1 MRQLSDSQ
9 LASFDTEY
17 VDADRWRL
25 VKANI
30 DRDFPD
36 GRFRFLDLGGGTG
49 RFADLLL
56 ANYPL
61 AEGCVFDNSELL
73 LAKNKPDVRK
83 QLICDSAEHLGQLE
97 GRFDLVSVHWLLHHL
112 VSDSYAQTTAN
123 QHGVLRGLAA
133 LLSER
138 GRVSVYENNYQG
150 LLIGALPGWL
160 IYQATL
166 LRSLATLTR
175 RLGANTAGVGVCFRS
190 ERQWRAMIAAT
201 GFNIVDYGEPDQWIW
216 PLRWYWRV
224 FLFLRRVRVGHYWL
238 APRRS
243 H

>member
-17 VDADRWRL
+17 VDADRWQL
-25 VKANI
+25 VKGNI
-30 DRDFPD
+30 DRDFP
-36 GRFRFLDLGGGTG
+36 GGKFRFLDLGGGTG

-56 ANYPL
+56 AHYPL
-61 AEGCVFDNSELL
+61 AEGCVFDNSALL
-73 LAKNKPDVRK
+73 LARNKLDPRK
-83 QLICDSAEHLGQLE
+83 QLICDSAEHLGNID

-112 VSDSYAQTTAN
+112 VGDSYAQTTAN
-123 QHGVLRGLAA
+123 QRAVLGGLAG
-133 LLSER
+133 LLTGC
-138 GRVSVYENNYQG
+138 GRISLFENNYQG
-150 LLIGALPGWL
+150 LVLSALPGWL
-160 IYQATL
+160 IYEATAM
-166 LRSLATLTR
+166 RSLAALTR

-190 ERQWRAMIAAT
+190 EQQWRAMIAAT
-201 GFNIVDYGEPDQWIW
+201 GFKIVDYGEPDQWIW

-238 APRRS
+238 APARS

>member
-9 LASFDTEY
+9 LAAFDTEY

-25 VKANI
+25 VKTNI

-56 ANYPL
+56 AHYPL
-61 AEGCVFDNSELL
+61 AEGCVFDSSELL
-73 LAKNKPDVRK
+73 LAKNKPDQRK
-83 QLICDSAEHLGQLE
+83 QLVCDSVENLGKLD
-97 GRFDLVSVHWLLHHL
+97 GRFDLVAVHWLLHHL
-112 VSDSYAQTTAN
+112 VGNSYAQTTTN
-123 QHGVLRGLAA
+123 QRSSLRGLAS

-138 GRVSVYENNYQG
+138 GRVSLFENNYQG
-150 LLIGALPGWL
+150 LLLGALPGWL
-160 IYQATL
+160 IYQATSM
-166 LRSLATLTR
+166 RALAALTR

-201 GFNIVDYGEPDQWIW
+201 GFKIVDYGEPDQWRW

-224 FLFLRRVRVGHYWL
+224 FLLLHRVRVGHYWL
-238 APRRS
+238 APARS
-243 H
+243 R

>member
-17 VDADRWRL
+17 VDADRWQM
-25 VKANI
+25 VKRNI

-36 GRFRFLDLGGGTG
+36 GKFRFLDLGGGTG

-73 LAKNKPDVRK
+73 LAKNNPDPRK
-83 QLICDSAEHLGQLE
+83 QLICDSAEHLGKID

-112 VSDSYAQTTAN
+112 VGDSYAQTTIN
-123 QHGVLRGLAA
+123 QRAVLGGLAG
-133 LLSER
+133 LLASR
-138 GRVSVYENNYQG
+138 GRISVFENNYQG
-150 LLIGALPGWL
+150 LLLDALPGWL
-160 IYQATL
+160 IYEATSM
-166 LRSLATLTR
+166 RSLAALTR

-190 ERQWRAMIAAT
+190 EQQWRAMIAAT
-201 GFNIVDYGEPDQWIW
+201 GYKIVDYDEPDQWIW

-238 APRRS
+238 SPARS